1 MKLSSHYSEV
11 FSYVVQNSDNI
22 RDNINTK
29 FNQIEE
35 SLIKRNNKY
44 ESKVQTILSEVTYGV
59 TKEAVLRDMF
69 GKCHLTSRD
78 ANEEP
83 KRVW

>member
-11 FSYVVQNSDNI
+11 FSYVVQNSANI

-35 SLIKRNNKY
+35 SLIKRNHKY
-44 ESKVQTILSEVTYGV
+44 ESEVQTILSEVTYAV
-59 TKEAVLRDMF
+59 TKEAELRDMF